1 MGSSIL
7 PFLMSIENL
16 PEEPEEIID
25 IAAKAGYLKVET
37 DIGDIKLNSHN
48 QIEVQPKGTPFGA
61 KVKVEENG
69 NITPTLTFDTKKMKE
84 PKKKIDAK
92 QMVDDALEDFLDE
105 QV

>member
-1 MGSSIL
+1 
-7 PFLMSIENL
+7 MSIENL
-16 PEEPEEIID
+16 PEEPEEIVD

-37 DIGDIKLNSHN
+37 DIGVIKLNSHN

-69 NITPTLTFDTKKMKE
+69 NITPTLTFDTKKMRE

>member
-1 MGSSIL
+1 
-7 PFLMSIENL
+7 MSIENL
-16 PEEPEEIID
+16 PEEPEDIVD

-69 NITPTLTFDTKKMKE
+69 NITPTLTFDTKKMRE

-92 QMVDDALEDFLDE
+92 QMVDDALDDFLDE

>member
-1 MGSSIL
+1 
-7 PFLMSIENL
+7 MSIENL
-16 PEEPEEIID
+16 PEEPEDIVD

-69 NITPTLTFDTKKMKE
+69 NITPTLTFDTKKMRE